1 MRQILVLLSFLMLSA
16 VHSFA
21 SESPYLVN
29 VDIET
34 KIMVVDLSQT
44 SGKDVNVSILDL
56 NGNTIFSES
65 LNNKAKSRRYNLRK
79 LPTGTYTV
87 IVEDL
92 NKVSYQK
99 VYVSKKSLLADDN
112 IEEITMP
119 ALLNNG
125 NKWSLSGMS
134 TKYNGRIII
143 FDEDGNEIF
152 TENISKAMTSRSFNV
167 EKLKAG
173 QYSVHYVVNGKT
185 FTQSLKK

>member
-1 MRQILVLLSFLMLSA
+1 MRQILVLFSFLMLSA
-16 VHSFA
+16 VNTFA

-44 SGKDVNVSILDL
+44 TGKDVSVSIVDL

-65 LNNKAKSRRYNLRK
+65 LNNKAKSRRYNLSK

-119 ALLNNG
+119 TMINNG
-125 NKWSLSGMS
+125 NKWSVSGLN

-167 EKLKAG
+167 EKLNAG
-173 QYSVHYVVNGKT
+173 LYSVHYVVNGKT
-185 FTQSLKK
+185 FAQSLKK